1 MELVTIKGATKRLL
15 QPRSLTVE
23 EFHKFLAH
31 LEEPVRTIALICVC
45 FGLRISECLA
55 LKWSDIDWLNAKLHV
70 QRSIVRQRVGDVK
83 TAFHSPFDFGDGLK
97 STPQPV

>member
-15 QPRSLTVE
+15 QARSLTVE

-55 LKWSDIDWLNAKLHV
+55 LKWSDIDWLN
-70 QRSIVRQRVGDVK
+70 DECC
-83 TAFHSPFDFGDGLK
+83 F
-97 STPQPV
+97 